1 MAWILIS
8 RELPMRE
15 NREGRRVP
23 VGGTADPPQQTD
35 GTGFRRLKAL
45 SLSREN
51 NNNKKK
57 PGSCLGG
64 FAYLLRL
71 APPRCG
77 PASYSEAW
85 GCVLLCLWLARR
97 APLGGWVTCGH
108 PRRVSTEWA
117 RRQLSPG
124 APWWGRRCPPGSRGP
139 VGPGTCGSVSS
150 AHTARALRPGT
161 CGRWS
166 ARRSRPHGR
175 TGIAHSAGERGKERP
190 GSGLAWDSTPH
201 PTPGPSVLDR
211 IVTVWRGSQCL
222 EPQQAG
228 RVGET
233 LFSAPS
239 ANTVLREDRT
249 VCWGCLGS

>member
-97 APLGGWVTCGH
+97 APLGGWVTCGDN
-108 PRRVSTEWA
+108 PMGCLPFFPGGAQVRPLPWEW
-117 RRQLSPG
+117 G
-124 APWWGRRCPPGSRGP
+124 
-139 VGPGTCGSVSS
+139 VGLGIAVLGCLFISWDSVSG
-150 AHTARALRPGT
+150 A
-161 CGRWS
+161 
-166 ARRSRPHGR
+166 RSR
-175 TGIAHSAGERGKERP
+175 
-190 GSGLAWDSTPH
+190 
-201 PTPGPSVLDR
+201 
-211 IVTVWRGSQCL
+211 
-222 EPQQAG
+222 
-228 RVGET
+228 
-233 LFSAPS
+233 
-239 ANTVLREDRT
+239 
-249 VCWGCLGS
+249 